1 MVTNDNHPS
10 RIEMT
15 PHFSAGI
22 EETIHFLTDIGELFI
37 VVDLVEEA

>member
-1 MVTNDNHPS
+1 MTNDNHPS

-15 PHFSAGI
+15 PHFFAGI
-22 EETIHFLTDIGELFI
+22 EETILFLMDIGELFI